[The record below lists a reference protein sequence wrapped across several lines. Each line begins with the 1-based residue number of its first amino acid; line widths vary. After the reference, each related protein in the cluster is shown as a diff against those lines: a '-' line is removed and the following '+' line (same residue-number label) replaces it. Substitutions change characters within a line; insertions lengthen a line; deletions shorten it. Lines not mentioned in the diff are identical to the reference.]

1 MSKKGSWLNN
11 FTIINR
17 LLFRFK
23 MGIDN
28 PLMSTSGQPIP
39 SECVIWSLFRAK
51 KAQKHNCYG
60 P

>member
-39 SECVIWSLFRAK
+39 SECVIWSLFRVK
-51 KAQKHNCYG
+51 KARKTS
-60 P
+60 